1 MIYVKICTW
10 LIIFCYTSVPSLT
23 AFILKM
29 ELNLFKIST
38 KAFASI
44 LQQLEENR
52 ESFDCFIIKHFIND
66 PICYEELV
74 LFNRII

>member
-1 MIYVKICTW
+1 
-10 LIIFCYTSVPSLT
+10 
-23 AFILKM
+23 M

-38 KAFASI
+38 KAFASM

>member
-1 MIYVKICTW
+1 MIYVKICMW
-10 LIIFCYTSVPSLT
+10 SIIFCYTSVLSLT

-29 ELNLFKIST
+29 ELNLLKIST

-52 ESFDCFIIKHFIND
+52 VNFDCFIIKHFIND
-66 PICYEELV
+66 PTCYEELV
-74 LFNRII
+74 LFNRIV